1 MLVGVAH
8 EAERREPLVALVMR
22 RLDAADGL
30 LLAAREVQPGPQIMS
45 SPSWIGRPCATQVAW
60 KARTTSSR
68 IFSPFSVTI
77 AFSPYCAIMSI
88 VRPLAIG
95 IQISTGRC
103 FGRGTTVMSC
113 SR

>member
-1 MLVGVAH
+1 MPA
-8 EAERREPLVALVMR
+8 
-22 RLDAADGL
+22 
-30 LLAAREVQPGPQIMS
+30 PQIMS
-45 SPSWIGRPCATQVAW
+45 WPSWAGRLWRWQASW

-77 AFSPYCAIMSI
+77 ALRPYCAIMSI

-103 FGRGTTVMSC
+103 FGRGTIVISLR
-113 SR
+113 S